1 LTDEEAAMASDR
13 DDRLPPWLLWSERPF
28 PDTNLLLLPGRHPA
42 MIDSGFVGHADQTA
56 ERASAQLGQV
66 ELVVNTHWH
75 SDHVGGNARMQSAGA
90 GIAGSLPDSE
100 AVNRRD
106 PGCCVAEYLD
116 QPVAA
121 YTVDQALSD
130 DDTLH
135 LGDTEWEVIATPGH
149 TRGHLCLWQPED
161 RILAVGDALSDYDVG
176 WVNIAL
182 DGPRAAATALASLQR
197 LADLGPALVLPA
209 HGPLPAHPDAAL
221 QAAFRR
227 AKRLV
232 DDPDGAVWYGA
243 RRVFA
248 YALMIYDGIPAE
260 DLDQYLR
267 ARAWFTDAAQLLRLS
282 QDDLASELVRSMTSS
297 SAIVITD
304 GKVRAAAP
312 HTPVDQRTLNIPY
325 PKGWT

>member
-1 LTDEEAAMASDR
+1 LTDEEAAMAYDR
-13 DDRLPPWLLWSERPF
+13 DDR
-28 PDTNLLLLPGRHPA
+28 
-42 MIDSGFVGHADQTA
+42 
-56 ERASAQLGQV
+56 
-66 ELVVNTHWH
+66 
-75 SDHVGGNARMQSAGA
+75 
-90 GIAGSLPDSE
+90 
-100 AVNRRD
+100 
-106 PGCCVAEYLD
+106 
-116 QPVAA
+116 
-121 YTVDQALSD
+121 
-130 DDTLH
+130 
-135 LGDTEWEVIATPGH
+135 
-149 TRGHLCLWQPED
+149 
-161 RILAVGDALSDYDVG
+161 
-176 WVNIAL
+176 
-182 DGPRAAATALASLQR
+182 RAAATALASLQR

>member
-1 LTDEEAAMASDR
+1 MTATTAAR
-13 DDRLPPWLLWSERPF
+13 QLPHWPRS
-28 PDTNLLLLPGRHPA
+28 
-42 MIDSGFVGHADQTA
+42 SGQPT
-56 ERASAQLGQV
+56 SA
-66 ELVVNTHWH
+66 
-75 SDHVGGNARMQSAGA
+75 
-90 GIAGSLPDSE
+90 P
-100 AVNRRD
+100 
-106 PGCCVAEYLD
+106 
-116 QPVAA
+116 
-121 YTVDQALSD
+121 
-130 DDTLH
+130 
-135 LGDTEWEVIATPGH
+135 
-149 TRGHLCLWQPED
+149 
-161 RILAVGDALSDYDVG
+161 
-176 WVNIAL
+176 
-182 DGPRAAATALASLQR
+182 
-197 LADLGPALVLPA
+197 LGPARPR
-209 HGPLPAHPDAAL
+209 PLPAHPDAAL

-282 QDDLASELVRSMTSS
+282 QDDPASELVRSMTSS